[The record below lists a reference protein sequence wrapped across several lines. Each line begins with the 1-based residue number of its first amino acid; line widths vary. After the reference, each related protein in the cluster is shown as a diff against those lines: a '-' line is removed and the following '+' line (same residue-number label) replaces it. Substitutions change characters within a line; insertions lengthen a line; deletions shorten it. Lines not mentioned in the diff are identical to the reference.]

1 MHFVKVTNLN
11 QPNLSP
17 VTASYCVS
25 FFCRLRGLT
34 FRRNMTPDRGLLLVQ
49 GRDSRLDSG
58 IHMLGVFFDIAVV
71 WISSSYEVVDT
82 RLARAWRPVYIPIR
96 AARYVLEIHPSR
108 LNDFHIGDEI
118 RFEKV

>member
-1 MHFVKVTNLN
+1 MQFVKVTNLN
-11 QPNLSP
+11 QPDLSL

-25 FFCRLRGLT
+25 FVCRLRGLT
-34 FRRNMTPDRGLLLVQ
+34 FRRNITPDQGLLLVQ

-58 IHMLGVFFDIAVV
+58 IHMLGMFFDIGVV
-71 WISSSYEVVDT
+71 WITSSYEVVDT
-82 RLARAWRPVYIPIR
+82 RLARAWRPIYIPIR

-108 LNDFHIGDEI
+108 LNDFHVGDQL